1 MTHDVTGNAE
11 GQTPLDEDELG
22 ALRLTYVTTRG
33 DLDAA
38 EQVNMVRGESWA
50 LRRPAA
56 IERILDDLFL
66 RRLHRQMFGEVWRWA
81 GEYRRS
87 NKNIGI
93 DWPLVTEAVRNLCED
108 AEVRFGVAGESRAR
122 DLAAVEFHHRL
133 VSIHPFVNGNGR
145 HARLVADLLAR
156 ADGRPRFTWG
166 GASGSMPTAEGD
178 PARTAY
184 LAALRAAD
192 GGELDPLV
200 AFARS

>member
-1 MTHDVTGNAE
+1 MISSYGDCTAGCSARSGGGQASTG
-11 GQTPLDEDELG
+11 G
-22 ALRLTYVTTRG
+22 ATRTSG
-33 DLDAA
+33 ST
-38 EQVNMVRGESWA
+38 G
-50 LRRPAA
+50 
-56 IERILDDLFL
+56 
-66 RRLHRQMFGEVWRWA
+66 
-81 GEYRRS
+81 RS
-87 NKNIGI
+87 A
-93 DWPLVTEAVRNLCED
+93 TEAVRNLCED
-108 AEVRFGVAGESRAR
+108 AEVWFGVAGESRAR